1 MHVLEMFQGTLS
13 CCGHQVLNVVL
24 DKNFLQQHNIKSFPL
39 PDLLSNEPVSDI
51 MCIQHKFSH
60 ATAILLQKQ
69 EYSALGFCQHNL
81 DVTSSGL
88 LSCLIPAKDPS
99 N

>member
-13 CCGHQVLNVVL
+13 CCGHQMLNVVL
-24 DKNFLQQHNIKSFPL
+24 DKKFLQQHNIKSFPL
-39 PDLLSNEPVSDI
+39 PDLLSNEPVCDMVHSAQVQP
-51 MCIQHKFSH
+51 CNSNP
-60 ATAILLQKQ
+60 TAKTEILRI
-69 EYSALGFCQHNL
+69 EFCQHNL

-99 N
+99 S